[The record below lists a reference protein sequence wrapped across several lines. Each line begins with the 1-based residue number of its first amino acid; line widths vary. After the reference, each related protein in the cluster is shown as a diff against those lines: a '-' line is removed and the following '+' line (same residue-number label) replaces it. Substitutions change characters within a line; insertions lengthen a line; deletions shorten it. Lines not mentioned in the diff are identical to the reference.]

1 MPILKQRFFLHAQ
14 LVFVSLSFM
23 LITTAVPAQ
32 TAGPFETTLKQYLAD
47 RILDG
52 PEYQQLQKLP
62 GRLHLNGQ
70 DQVLASSL
78 LNLLDRQTGPT
89 GLDFKFGKQIFRFY
103 FEPFYSEQGLLQ
115 GQTRREV
122 LSKISQGD
130 MLVQTQGDNSR
141 CAPSSLLSA
150 HYLIYGNFQTAF
162 NRLNIHSDRTTYQ
175 LIHLAQERLYN
186 HANTDQRSGLSPAYR
201 VTYNRKTEQIET
213 VEVSGEIRRAADMMA
228 LRLQPLTGTTLKT
241 IHQRRPAV
249 QAYLKNHPEAPLL
262 VSVYMDLKT
271 GKLHPP
277 QRGKT
282 NDNHAVL
289 VFKESGK
296 YWLLNSG
303 TPYNG
308 RGDALM
314 ALSAADLE
322 RFVYNTQGEVYGINR
337 L

>member
-1 MPILKQRFFLHAQ
+1 MRMFKQKWVYQIKLIGACLS
-14 LVFVSLSFM
+14 LVFWPTL
-23 LITTAVPAQ
+23 AEAQ
-32 TAGPFETTLKQYLAD
+32 IAKPFETTLRHYLAD
-47 RILDG
+47 HILDA
-52 PEYQQLQKLP
+52 PEYQQLQQVP

-70 DQVLASSL
+70 DQALALALLNVLA
-78 LNLLDRQTGPT
+78 QQKGPT
-89 GLDFKFGKQIFRFY
+89 GIDFKFGEQTYRFY

-115 GQTRREV
+115 GKTRREV
-122 LSKISQGD
+122 LSQISQAD
-130 MLVQTQGDNSR
+130 MLVQTRGDNSR
-141 CAPSSLLSA
+141 CAPSALLSA

-162 NRLNIHSDRTTYQ
+162 NRLHISSDRTTYQ
-175 LIHLAQERLYN
+175 LIHVAQERLYN
-186 HANTDQRSGLSPAYR
+186 HANTDQRPGLSPAYQ
-201 VTYNRKTEQIET
+201 VKYNRKTERIEA
-213 VEVSGEIRRAADMMA
+213 VEVSGEIRRAADLMA

-241 IHQRRPAV
+241 ISQRRSAV
-249 QAYLKNHPEAPLL
+249 LTYLKQHPDAPLL

-282 NDNHAVL
+282 DDNHAVL

-296 YWLLNSG
+296 YWLINSG

-308 RGDALM
+308 NGDALL

-322 RFVYNTQGEVYGINR
+322 RFVYSTQGEVYGISR